1 MNHLLLCPALIL
13 GTALAAQAQLLPVPN
28 ARNPDWV
35 QTDTKLGFRP
45 SRPDSLPGSRD
56 RMPIA
61 DPSRSGAP
69 TMPNALGKKN
79 LTNIGNTYRY
89 WDADRKLAYEWQARP
104 GSAAPDST
112 VTVHQ
117 QSTGAIYTYR
127 RRPTPPT
134 VMGRPLRAPSDK

>member
-1 MNHLLLCPALIL
+1 MNSLLLCAAFVL
-13 GTALAAQAQLLPVPN
+13 GATLAAHAQLLPVPN
-28 ARNPDWV
+28 TRNPDWV
-35 QTDTKLGFRP
+35 QIDIKLGFRP
-45 SRPDSLPGSRD
+45 SQPDSLPGSRD

-61 DPSRSGAP
+61 DPSRSGTAR
-69 TMPNALGKKN
+69 MPNAQRKN
-79 LTNIGNTYRY
+79 LTNIGNAYRY
-89 WDADRKLAYEWQARP
+89 WDAERQLAYEWRAHP

-117 QSTGAIYTYR
+117 QSTGATYTYR